1 MINATAIGQD
11 LINIIAD
18 EWIAQGHN
26 MTGAFVTSMT
36 AEVTNEND
44 SLTISIY
51 DNTQRG
57 YGVILDNG
65 VAANRIPF
73 YPGSGNKTS
82 KYIAGLVLY
91 VKARTGLPDKEA
103 LSVAFAIAYKHKAE
117 GMPTQASSRFSQTGN
132 RTRFVNDATKEEAID
147 AIVQN
152 YVSDAIIL

>member
-11 LINIIAD
+11 LINVIAD

-26 MTGAFVTSMT
+26 ITGAFVASMT
-36 AEVTNEND
+36 AETTNEND

-51 DNTQRG
+51 DNTQRS

-65 VAANRIPF
+65 VSADRIPF

-82 KYIAGLVLY
+82 KYIAGLVLF
-91 VKARTGLPDKEA
+91 VKARMGLPDKEA

-132 RTRFVNDATKEEAID
+132 RTRFVNDATQTEAID

>member
-11 LINIIAD
+11 LINLIAD

-26 MTGAFVTSMT
+26 MTGAFVASMT
-36 AEVTNEND
+36 AESVNEND

-82 KYIAGLVLY
+82 KYISALVLY
-91 VKARTGLPDKEA
+91 VKARTGLPDKEC
-103 LSVAFAIAYKHKAE
+103 LSIAFAIAHKHKKE
-117 GMPTQASSRFSQTGN
+117 GMPTQASSRFSQTGK
-132 RTRFVNDATKEEAID
+132 RTGYVIDATQQEAID

-152 YVSDAIIL
+152 YVNDAVIL